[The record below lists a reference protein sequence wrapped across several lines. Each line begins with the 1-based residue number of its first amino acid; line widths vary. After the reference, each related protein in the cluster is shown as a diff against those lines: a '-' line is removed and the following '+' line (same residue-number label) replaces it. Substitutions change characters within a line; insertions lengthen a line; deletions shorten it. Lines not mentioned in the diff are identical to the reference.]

1 MLPAGRVGL
10 ITTLA
15 VAVLGLGAC
24 APTTYDSELV
34 ATTTTA
40 VTTTVP
46 TGTAVDLLPRMVV
59 EGQSVG
65 GLMVDDGDARA
76 AVERLTALW
85 NVGRDEVAASRPDLI
100 DGFDQQVDRF
110 QRAVQYKRA
119 ADADKS
125 ARNLVVLVDAYLG

>member
-1 MLPAGRVGL
+1 MPPAGRVGL
-10 ITTLA
+10 IAALG

-24 APTTYDSELV
+24 AATTYDSELV
-34 ATTTTA
+34 ATTTIA

-65 GLMVDDGDARA
+65 GLMVDGGDARA

-85 NVGRDEVAASRPDLI
+85 NVVRDEVAASRPDLI

-110 QRAVQYKRA
+110 QRAVQFKRA

>member
-1 MLPAGRVGL
+1 
-10 ITTLA
+10 

-85 NVGRDEVAASRPDLI
+85 NVVRDEVAASRPDLI

-110 QRAVQYKRA
+110 QRAVQFKRA

>member
-85 NVGRDEVAASRPDLI
+85 NVVRDEVAASRPDLI

-110 QRAVQYKRA
+110 QRAVQFKRA

>member
-1 MLPAGRVGL
+1 MPPAGRVGL
-10 ITTLA
+10 VAVLG

-24 APTTYDSELV
+24 AATTYDSELV
-34 ATTTTA
+34 ATTTIA

-65 GLMVDDGDARA
+65 GLMVDGGDARA

-85 NVGRDEVAASRPDLI
+85 NAVRDEVATSRPDLI

-110 QRAVQYKRA
+110 QRAVQFKRA

-125 ARNLVVLVDAYLG
+125 ARNLDVLVDAYLG